1 VRRLGDS
8 EVHDLRLARVQQHH
22 VRGLHVAVD
31 DAALV
36 RVMQRARELGD
47 DRERLAPGQG
57 LAVLGDVRQRPA
69 LEVFER
75 HVQHAGVRV
84 APDIVHHHDA
94 GMRQPAGDAA
104 LGAEALLEARPLG
117 RRHGERDVDRLQRDV
132 ALQSRVLGQVDDAHR
147 AAAQLAADLV
157 AADLGQRR
165 FGQAGAMI
173 SRPDGAFGRASYTVR
188 GMSLKERY
196 KVVILGSGPAGL
208 TAAIYASRANL
219 DPLVVEGGG
228 GGDQTDLPGGQLM
241 LTTDVDNYPGFP
253 DGIMGPALMDGFRRQ
268 AERFGTTFTEGTLR
282 SADLARR
289 PFVLDLAEG
298 TVAADALIV
307 ATGARAKWLGLEN
320 EIDFR
325 TTVGGVSACATCD
338 GFFYKGKDV
347 LVVGGGDTA
356 MEEANFLTKFANRVT
371 VVHRRQELRASK
383 IMEDRARANAK
394 IAWLLDSAVE
404 GYLGH
409 DQRKFTGARVRN
421 LKTGETMDVA
431 AGGLF
436 MAIGHEPNTAQFKG
450 QLDMDAAGYLLT
462 QGGTT
467 ATNVP
472 GVFAAG
478 DVSDTRYRQ
487 AITAA
492 GSGCMA
498 AIDAE
503 RFLSHHE

>member
-1 VRRLGDS
+1 
-8 EVHDLRLARVQQHH
+8 
-22 VRGLHVAVD
+22 
-31 DAALV
+31 
-36 RVMQRARELGD
+36 
-47 DRERLAPGQG
+47 
-57 LAVLGDVRQRPA
+57 
-69 LEVFER
+69 
-75 HVQHAGVRV
+75 
-84 APDIVHHHDA
+84 
-94 GMRQPAGDAA
+94 
-104 LGAEALLEARPLG
+104 
-117 RRHGERDVDRLQRDV
+117 
-132 ALQSRVLGQVDDAHR
+132 
-147 AAAQLAADLV
+147 
-157 AADLGQRR
+157 
-165 FGQAGAMI
+165 
-173 SRPDGAFGRASYTVR
+173 
-188 GMSLKERY
+188 MSLKERY

-219 DPLVVEGGG
+219 EPLVVEGGG

-253 DGIMGPALMDGFRRQ
+253 EGIMGPSLMDGFRRQ
-268 AERFGTTFTEGTLR
+268 AERFGSAFTEGTLR
-282 SADLARR
+282 SADLAAR
-289 PFVLDLAEG
+289 PFRLELAEG
-298 TVAADALIV
+298 TVAAEALIV

-320 EIDFR
+320 EIAFR
-325 TTVGGVSACATCD
+325 TNVGGVSACATCD

-356 MEEANFLTKFANRVT
+356 MEEATFLTKFANRVT
-371 VVHRRQELRASK
+371 IVHRRQELRASK
-383 IMEDRARANAK
+383 IMEDRARANPK
-394 IAWLLDSAVE
+394 IDWLLDSAVT

-409 DQRKFTGARVRN
+409 DEKRFTGARVRN
-421 LKTGETMDVA
+421 LKTGETKDVP